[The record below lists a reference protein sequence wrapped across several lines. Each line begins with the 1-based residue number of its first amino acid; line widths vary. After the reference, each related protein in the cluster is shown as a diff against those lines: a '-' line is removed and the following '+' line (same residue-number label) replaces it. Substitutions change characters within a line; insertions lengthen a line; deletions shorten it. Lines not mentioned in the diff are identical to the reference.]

1 MTTVEVVFSSRAVES
16 SLRSDY
22 WREMMQPVFDIGVP
36 GENRN
41 RVIEGEF
48 CSRSNGELLIGRT
61 TFSAQS
67 FVRSRRKVQTA
78 GLDGYVLQLFV
89 VGSMRGNAGEC
100 TVHVRPGDLYILDLG
115 RVCESQSSAG
125 ARLTMMIERR
135 RLEQLVG
142 RADLHGIIFRREQ
155 PINRLLTDF
164 LTELWNVSLGL
175 SYADSMAAVDVVSR
189 LFKGG
194 LGDCTP
200 LLSQEWDIALTT
212 VRSNTL
218 RYIDAHLTQPE
229 LSVEFILRRF
239 GVSRAALYRA
249 FELDGGV
256 ARVIREK
263 RLNAARALLSHAT
276 GQSIAQVAYTY
287 GFTNQ
292 SQFFKAFRRQ
302 FGMAPSDAIG
312 TEPSRNTA
320 STIGRLAFPFSA
332 TAHPE
337 S

>member
-1 MTTVEVVFSSRAVES
+1 MATVEVVFSSRAVES
-16 SLRSDY
+16 SLRSEY
-22 WREMMQPVFDIGVP
+22 WREMTRPVPD
-36 GENRN
+36 ENHHG
-41 RVIEGEF
+41 VIEGEF

-67 FVRSRRKVQTA
+67 FVHSRQKIQTT
-78 GLDGYVLQLFV
+78 GLDDYVLQLFV
-89 VGSMRGNAGEC
+89 AGSMRGNVGER

-115 RVCESQSSAG
+115 RVCESQSSDG
-125 ARLTMMIERR
+125 ARLTMMIERG

-142 RADLHGIIFRREQ
+142 RADLHGMIFRREQ

-175 SYADSMAAVDVVSR
+175 SYADSMVAVNVVSR
-189 LFKGG
+189 LVKGG

-200 LLSQEWDIALTT
+200 LLSEEWDIALTT

-218 RYIDAHLTQPE
+218 RYIDAHLAQPE
-229 LSVEFILRRF
+229 LGVEFILRRF

-256 ARVIREK
+256 ARVIRER

-302 FGMAPSDAIG
+302 FGSWSDV
-312 TEPSRNTA
+312 S
-320 STIGRLAFPFSA
+320 LQ
-332 TAHPE
+332 
-337 S
+337 